1 MKKFKL
7 FSDFRSYVFIGT
19 IFLFS
24 FVFISFNDTDDFEL
38 AKNLDIYQSLIREL
52 RLYYVD
58 EIHSDKIIKT
68 SIDKMLASL
77 DPYTVYY
84 PESKIEDFKFM
95 TTGKYG
101 GVGALIRKDTAGI
114 VIEEVYKDYPAYKAG
129 IRPGDIIKM
138 VEGIP
143 VNSANT
149 SDISD
154 LLKGVPNTSV
164 NVKIYRPY
172 TNETK
177 NISILRQQIRVKNVP
192 YYGMINAETGYIK
205 LTDFTQMA
213 YEEVKKALI
222 SLKEQKAKYI
232 VFDLRGNP
240 GGLLNEAVDIV
251 SLFVEKGTPVV
262 SMKGKMTRWNQS
274 MSTKKSPVDKDIPLI
289 VLINRNSASASEIV
303 SGALQDLD
311 RAVII
316 GERSFGKGLVQ
327 TTRDLSYNTKLKI
340 TTAKYYIPSGRCIQ
354 ALDYSHRN
362 PDGSVGHVPDS
373 LISEFKTKNGRT
385 VYDGGGI
392 LPDIVN
398 KTEYMNPLA
407 QFLTQNNIIFDYANR
422 FYFEHDSISPLN
434 EFILSEAE
442 YNKFMDYLIGRNIKY
457 KSGTDK
463 KLQELI
469 KKAKSEKYYDKISDE
484 INKLQ
489 QKLKHNVRDDLI
501 YFKDDI
507 KRILT
512 YEIIKRYYFRSGL
525 YEYDSKHS
533 SDVLKSLTLFKNI
546 QKYNG
551 ILNK

>member
-7 FSDFRSYVFIGT
+7 FSDFRSYIFIGT
-19 IFLFS
+19 ILLFS
-24 FVFISFNDTDDFEL
+24 FVFISFDDTDDFEL
-38 AKNLDIYQSLIREL
+38 AKNLDIYQTLIREL

-129 IRPGDIIKM
+129 IRPGDIIKS

-143 VNSANT
+143 VTNANT
-149 SDISD
+149 TDISD
-154 LLKGVPNTSV
+154 LLKGVPNTEV
-164 NVKIYRPY
+164 HVKIYRPY
-172 TNETK
+172 TKEIK
-177 NISILRQQIRVKNVP
+177 DISIKRQQIRVKNVP
-192 YYGMINAETGYIK
+192 YYGMINSETGYIK

-213 YEEVKKALI
+213 YEEVKQALI
-222 SLKEQKAKYI
+222 SLKEQNAKYL

-274 MSTKKSPVDKDIPLI
+274 MSTKKAPVDKDIPVI

-311 RAVII
+311 RAVIL

-373 LISEFKTKNGRT
+373 LISEFKTKNGRK

-392 LPDIVN
+392 LPDVVN
-398 KTEYMNPLA
+398 KQEYMNPLA
-407 QFLTQNNIIFDYANR
+407 QFLTKNFVIFDYANR
-422 FYFEHDSISPLN
+422 YYFEHDSIQALDNFKISKAEYN
-434 EFILSEAE
+434 EFINYVSS
-442 YNKFMDYLIGRNIKY
+442 RNIKY
-457 KSGTDK
+457 QSNTDK
-463 KLQELI
+463 SLQQLI
-469 KKAKSEKYYDKISDE
+469 KTAKSEKYYDKIAGE
-484 INKLQ
+484 IDKLQ
-489 QKLKHNVRDDLI
+489 EQLKHDVHDDLI
-501 YFKDDI
+501 YFEDDI
-507 KRILT
+507 KRILA

-533 SDVLKSLTLFKNI
+533 SDIKLALKVFKENG
-546 QKYNG
+546 KYNE

>member
-7 FSDFRSYVFIGT
+7 FSDLRSYVFIGT

-138 VEGIP
+138 VENIA

-149 SDISD
+149 TEISD

-164 NVKIYRPY
+164 NVKVYRPY

-177 NISILRQQIRVKNVP
+177 NISIQRQLIKVKNVP
-192 YYGMINAETGYIK
+192 YYGMINPETGYIK
-205 LTDFTQMA
+205 LTDFTQTA
-213 YEEVKKALI
+213 YEEVKKALL

-392 LPDIVN
+392 LPDIIN

-434 EFILSEAE
+434 EFILSDDE

-469 KKAKSEKYYDKISDE
+469 KTAKSEKYYDKISDE
-484 INKLQ
+484 INQLQ
-489 QKLKHNVRDDLI
+489 QKLKHDVRDDLI

-525 YEYDSKHS
+525 YEYDSKHN

-546 QKYNG
+546 QRYNE

>member
-38 AKNLDIYQSLIREL
+38 AKNLDIYQTLIREL

-138 VEGIP
+138 VEDIP

-469 KKAKSEKYYDKISDE
+469 KTAKSEKYYDKISDE

-489 QKLKHNVRDDLI
+489 QELKHDVRDDLI

-546 QKYNG
+546 QKYNE

>member
-138 VEGIP
+138 VEAIP